1 MSFNFLALFN
11 QGVFWDDLQVGQIL
25 QIPFDTN
32 TSYTVKEGDT
42 GNAIATRY
50 GITFEAL
57 MAANAQVVNWDD
69 LQVEQVLTVPGA
81 PFIGIRPP
89 PPPPPAESKKSMSGT
104 VPAMASFNG
113 IVTY

>member
-1 MSFNFLALFN
+1 MN
-11 QGVFWDDLQVGQIL
+11 WDDLQVGQIL
-25 QIPFDTN
+25 QIPFDLT

-42 GNAIATRY
+42 GNGIATRY

-57 MAANAQVVNWDD
+57 MAANTQVVNWED
-69 LQVEQVLTVPGA
+69 LQVGQVLTIPGA

-89 PPPPPAESKKSMSGT
+89 PPPPPAGTKASMSGI
-104 VPAMASFNG
+104 VPAAASTTG